1 MPAKPPLAC
10 LFFILLLFT
19 ACSGLAVVNESSSK
33 TRLVY
38 LLANEPGK
46 MDPHTTD
53 ELEIAI
59 PLRQIYDTL
68 VYRDPISNTLV
79 SGLANDWNISE
90 DGLVYTFTLRQ
101 GVHFH
106 DGVPFN
112 SQAVAANLDRINDPS
127 TGAAKSRR
135 LLASY
140 VGHEIID
147 DYTIRI
153 QLREPYTPFL
163 DALSQVYLGIASP
176 TALKQYSSNRYQF
189 HQVGTGPFIFLE
201 YIPGQRIV
209 IRRNTQYNWGPTF
222 YQRREEDYI
231 DEIEF
236 RFVPDAQQRFEA
248 IQNGS
253 AQIVSDLLPEDARTL
268 TGNSEIQIVPA
279 SISGQPLQFLMN
291 TSRFPTDNLA
301 VRQALIYGINRNVIL
316 DTVYQR
322 FSSIAWGPLNISGIY
337 DNQRMVGLYGTDI
350 TKARA
355 LLADAGYQDNNADG
369 FLDIG
374 GADFII
380 TLITPAWD
388 FTPEV
393 AKLLEEQWRTI
404 GIKVK
409 SVPVATREAL
419 KAQVANNDYNLV
431 GFSEFGTDPALLNSF
446 FSTDGE
452 YNWSRVANTQL
463 DDLLADGLKQN
474 EEGRRQIYA
483 GIEQYIMEQAL
494 VLPVVD
500 FIRLD
505 GVSRS
510 TDNLLFDHS
519 GIPILVNVKE
529 A

>member
-1 MPAKPPLAC
+1 MPAKPSLTC

-19 ACSGLAVVNESSSK
+19 ACSGLVVVNESLPK

-68 VYRDPISNTLV
+68 VYRDPISNTIV
-79 SGLANDWNISE
+79 SGLANDWTISE

-101 GVHFH
+101 GVQFH

-112 SQAVAANLDRINDPS
+112 SQAVAANLDRINDPAV
-127 TGAAKSRR
+127 GATKSRQ

-140 VGHEIID
+140 AGYEIVD

-153 QLREPYTPFL
+153 RLSELYTPFL

-201 YIPGQRIV
+201 YIPGLRIV
-209 IRRNTQYNWGPTF
+209 IRRNPEYNWGPTF
-222 YQRREEDYI
+222 YEQPKEDYVN
-231 DEIEF
+231 EIEF
-236 RFVPDAQQRFEA
+236 RFVPGAQERFEA
-248 IQNGS
+248 IGNGT

-268 TGNSEIQIVPA
+268 TGNSEIQIVPV

-291 TSRFPTDNLA
+291 TSRFPTENLA
-301 VRQALIYGINRNVIL
+301 VRQALIYGISRNVIL

-322 FSSIAWGPLNISGIY
+322 FSSIAWGPLNLSGIY
-337 DNQRMVGLYGTDI
+337 DNQGVVGLYSTDI
-350 TKARA
+350 EKARI
-355 LLADAGYQDNNADG
+355 LLTAAGYQDNNADG
-369 FLDIG
+369 LLDIG
-374 GADFII
+374 GADFSI
-380 TLITPAWD
+380 TLITPTWD
-388 FTPEV
+388 FTPAV
-393 AKLLEEQWRTI
+393 ARLLEEQWRTI
-404 GIKVK
+404 GIKIK
-409 SVPVATREAL
+409 SVPVATLEAL

-431 GFSEFGTDPALLNSF
+431 GFSIFGTDPALLNSF

-452 YNWSRVANTQL
+452 YNWSRIANTQL
-463 DDLLADGLKQN
+463 DNLLADGLKQN
-474 EEGRRQIYA
+474 EEARRQIYA
-483 GIEQYIMEQAL
+483 GIEQFIMEQAL

-500 FIRLD
+500 FVRLD
-505 GVSRS
+505 VVSRS
-510 TDNLLFDHS
+510 LGNLLFDSS
-519 GIPILVNVKE
+519 GIPILANGKVG
-529 A
+529 